1 MGKIKVMAASLLMAA
16 SAMTAMAES
25 NPFLEPYTSKYEIP
39 PFEQIKT
46 SDFIPAIKAGIEQ
59 QEQNLANILRNRATP
74 DFDNT
79 IVPLENLS
87 PILERVSSVFYHYDS
102 CMKTPEF
109 AAMSEEAIPL
119 LNDAQNKVMLNQQ
132 LFDRIKSIY
141 EMRDKMGLT
150 PVQKR
155 LVEKYYRQF
164 AEQGAALSP
173 EKKEQLVKINDE
185 LSKLFIQFN
194 KNLLNATNEFFV
206 TVYDKAD
213 LAGLPDNVVAAAAE
227 EATARGLDG
236 LWVFTL
242 RAPSRLPVLESADNR
257 GLREAIY
264 KGYTSLASYGAN
276 SNYPIIEK
284 IVKLRAEKAKLMG
297 FDNFAQMQTA
307 KVMAKTP
314 EAAESLLL
322 QVFEPA
328 VKRSQEEVA
337 DMQAYVDANGGG
349 FKIAPWDYYY
359 YAGKVKE
366 QKFGLSDADIQPYF
380 SLENVKNGLFYCA
393 EKLYGIKLVEMPDAP
408 KYMDEVTVYDVQDAK
423 TGEHISVFMTDFFPR
438 NSKVQGAWMEQ
449 MQPAGMY
456 EEGVMKRPIVYNV
469 CNFSRPAGDVPA
481 LLTLDEVETMFHE
494 FGHGLQ
500 GMLGQSKY
508 KTLAGTNVDRD
519 CVELPSQLNEHWA
532 TSPEVLRYYAKHYK
546 TGEPMSEEMIQKI
559 QDAAKF
565 NQGFITTE
573 LAGAAL
579 LDLAWGATDGEGID
593 VPGFEAAFAEKIGM
607 PEEITYRYRSPYFK
621 HIFGDDGYASGYYT
635 YLWAQVLEADAWEL
649 FQEKGIFDQKT
660 AEVYKK
666 NILESGDDKDATELF
681 KNFRGHA
688 PDAKALLRLR
698 GFEDAPQKSKDVN
711 VYKDKH

>member
-1 MGKIKVMAASLLMAA
+1 MAA
-16 SAMTAMAES
+16 SALIAASSLTAMADT
-25 NPFLEPYTSKYEIP
+25 NPLLPPYSAKYEIP

-59 QEQNLANILRNRATP
+59 QDENLNNILRNRAMP

-79 IVPLENLS
+79 ILPLENLS
-87 PILERVSSVFYHYDS
+87 PILERVAQIFYHYDS
-102 CMKTPEF
+102 CMKTDEF
-109 AAMSEEAIPL
+109 AAMAEEAIPL
-119 LNDAQNKVMLNQQ
+119 LNDASNRVNLNPM
-132 LFDRIKSIY
+132 LFDRIKTIY
-141 EMRDKMGLT
+141 DMRDKMGLT

-194 KNLLNATNEFFV
+194 KNLLTATNEFFV
-206 TVYDKAD
+206 TVYDKED
-213 LAGLPDNVVAAAAE
+213 LSGLPDNVVAAAAE

-264 KGYTSLASYGAN
+264 KGYTSLASYGKN
-276 SNYPIIEK
+276 SNYPVIEQ

-314 EAAESLLL
+314 EAAENLLM
-322 QVFEPA
+322 QVFAES
-328 VKRSQEEVA
+328 VKRSHEEVA

-380 SLENVKNGLFYCA
+380 SLENVRNGLFWCA

-408 KYMDEVTVYDVQDAK
+408 HYMDEVTVYDVQDAK
-423 TGEHISVFMTDFFPR
+423 TGEHISVFMTDYFPR
-438 NSKVQGAWMEQ
+438 ATKQQGAWMEQ
-449 MQPAGMY
+449 MQSAGIY
-456 EEGVMKRPIVYNV
+456 ENGEKKRPIVYNV

-494 FGHGLQ
+494 FGHALQ
-500 GMLGQSKY
+500 GMLARSDY
-508 KTLAGTNVDRD
+508 KSLAGTNVDRD
-519 CVELPSQLNEHWA
+519 AVELPSQLNEHWA
-532 TSPEVLRYYAKHYK
+532 TSPEVLRHYAKHYK
-546 TGEPMSEEMIQKI
+546 TGEPISEEMIAKL

-565 NQGFITTE
+565 NQGFVTTE

-579 LDLAWGATDGEGID
+579 LDLAWGKTDGEGID

-607 PEEITYRYRSPYFK
+607 PDEITYRYRSPYFK

-635 YLWAQVLEADAWEL
+635 YLWAQVLEADAWET
-649 FQEKGIFDQKT
+649 FQKKGIFDKKT
-660 AEVYKK
+660 AETYKK
-666 NILESGDDKDATELF
+666 NILEAGDDKDATELF
-681 KNFRGHA
+681 KAFSGHT
-688 PDAKALLRLR
+688 PDVHALLRLR
-698 GFEDAPQKSKDVN
+698 GFEPEYNALPVKKGEA
-711 VYKDKH
+711 KPRKK

>member
-1 MGKIKVMAASLLMAA
+1 MKKIMGMAASLLVAA
-16 SAMTAMAES
+16 STMTAMAAG
-25 NPFLEPYTSKYEIP
+25 NPFLEPYTAKYEIP

-109 AAMSEEAIPL
+109 AAMAEEAIPL

-141 EMRDKMGLT
+141 DMRDKMGLT

-164 AEQGAALSP
+164 SEQGAALSP

-185 LSKLFIQFN
+185 LSNLFIQFN

-276 SNYPIIEK
+276 SNYPVIEK

-337 DMQAYVDANGGG
+337 DMQAYVDANGGS

-449 MQPAGMY
+449 MQSAGMY
-456 EEGVMKRPIVYNV
+456 EDGVMKRPIVYNV

-500 GMLGQSKY
+500 GMLARSNY

-519 CVELPSQLNEHWA
+519 AVELPSQLNEHWA

-546 TGEPMSEEMIQKI
+546 TGEPISEEMIQKI

-579 LDLAWGATDGEGID
+579 LDLAWGKTDGENVD
-593 VPGFEAAFAEKIGM
+593 VPGFEAAFAEQIGM
-607 PEEITYRYRSPYFK
+607 PAEITYRYRSPYFK

-649 FQEKGIFDQKT
+649 FQEKGIFDKKT

-681 KNFRGHA
+681 KDFRGHA

-698 GFEDAPQKSKDVN
+698 GFEDAPQKSKDIK

>member
-1 MGKIKVMAASLLMAA
+1 MKKLAQLAACAA
-16 SAMTAMAES
+16 LAATPFTAMADQ
-25 NPFLEPYTSKYEIP
+25 NPMLQPYTAQYEIP
-39 PFEQIKT
+39 PFEDIKT
-46 SDFIPAIKAGIEQ
+46 SDFIPAIKAGIAQ
-59 QEQNLANILRNRATP
+59 QEANLNNIVRNRAVP

-79 IVPLENLS
+79 ILPLENLS
-87 PILERVSSVFYHYDS
+87 PILESVSQIFYHYDS

-109 AAMSEEAIPL
+109 AEMADEAIPL
-119 LNDAQNKVMLNQQ
+119 LNDAQNMVMLNQP
-132 LFDRIKSIY
+132 LFDRIKQVY
-141 EMRDKMGLT
+141 DNRDKMGLS

-164 AEQGAALSP
+164 AQQGAALSP

-185 LSKLFIQFN
+185 LSKLYIQFN

-206 TVYDKAD
+206 TVYDPAD
-213 LAGLPDNVVAAAAE
+213 LAGLPENVVAAAAE
-227 EATARGLDG
+227 EAAARGLEG

-264 KGYTSLASYGAN
+264 KGYTSLASFGAN
-276 SNYPIIEK
+276 NNYPVIEK

-297 FDNFAQMQTA
+297 FDNFAQMQTS

-314 EAAESLLL
+314 EAAESLLM
-322 QVFEPA
+322 QVFVPA
-328 VKRSQEEVA
+328 VKRSHEEVA
-337 DMQAYVDANGGG
+337 DMQAFVDANGGN

-380 SLENVKNGLFYCA
+380 YLENVKNGLLYCA

-408 KYMDEVTVYDVQDAK
+408 KYMNEVTVYDVQDAK
-423 TGEHISVFMTDFFPR
+423 TGEHISVFMTDYFPR

-449 MQPAGMY
+449 MQSAGTY
-456 EEGVMKRPIVYNV
+456 EGGVMKRPIVYNV

-481 LLTLDEVETMFHE
+481 LLTLDEVETLFHE
-494 FGHGLQ
+494 FGHALQ
-500 GMLGQSKY
+500 GMLGRSQY
-508 KTLAGTNVDRD
+508 KSLAGTNVDRD
-519 CVELPSQLNEHWA
+519 AVELPSQLNEHWA
-532 TSPEVLRYYAKHYK
+532 TEPEVLRYYAKHYK
-546 TGEPMSEEMIQKI
+546 TGEPMSEEMIAKI
-559 QDAAKF
+559 QDASKF
-565 NQGFITTE
+565 NQGFVTTE
-573 LAGAAL
+573 LAAAAL
-579 LDLAWGATDGEGID
+579 LDLAWGKTDGENVE
-593 VPGFEAAFAEKIGM
+593 VPAFEAEFAGEIGL

-621 HIFGDDGYASGYYT
+621 HIFGDDGYSSGYYT

-649 FQEKGIFDQKT
+649 FKQKGIFDKKT
-660 AEVYKK
+660 AETYKK

-681 KNFRGHA
+681 KDFRGHT

-698 GFEDAPQKSKDVN
+698 GFE
-711 VYKDKH
+711 